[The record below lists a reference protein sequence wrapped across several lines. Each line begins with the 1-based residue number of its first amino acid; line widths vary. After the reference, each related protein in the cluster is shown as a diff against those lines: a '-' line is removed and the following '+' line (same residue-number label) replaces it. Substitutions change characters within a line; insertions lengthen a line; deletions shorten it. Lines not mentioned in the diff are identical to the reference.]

1 MKKKNKSSYDAII
14 IGAGPGG
21 SVLSAI
27 LANTGMKVLLV
38 DKHNQAGGKMMT
50 IEKEGFSYEMF
61 PLNGVPTRNS
71 HFERLMEE
79 LNIDGPKTIYPDPI
93 GRYFFE
99 MPDGKVRKLE
109 MRPKVSPFAIKKLLD
124 LKFIDFLKFLK
135 VMAKIVSMKE
145 AYIES
150 IRSISFIEYL
160 EQAKIPK
167 RIASYLVVSYCEGY
181 FQTPPDRIS
190 AAAVIRAIQET
201 ATDGGGR
208 YYVGGIGK
216 VFEAFA
222 SKAEK
227 LGACI
232 LNKTRIEKI
241 LVEDGK
247 VYGVIAGER
256 EYHANIVISNA
267 GIQSTVFNLVGTGL
281 FDSDYVEFIRGLEGN
296 LANVG
301 FRWILDAPVLDSP
314 MNIFC
319 AADAINTMDEF
330 RDMERGNFPEKAYLY
345 LGTTSLYPG
354 CAPEGK
360 QLIYACMS
368 CLPDPRIRIEPY
380 LEVVRKLVEKV
391 APEVLE
397 HIEHEETFGPDTVSK
412 MGREPAFPGVGGED
426 YGVALTPEQ
435 YGDTRLDGSSPISGL
450 FFVGCD
456 AGGFGLGTHQA
467 VDSAV
472 NVSKLI
478 LEFNSQIINDQ
489 ARSKIEGQHEST
501 K

>member
-1 MKKKNKSSYDAII
+1 MKKKNNSCYDAII

-21 SVLSAI
+21 SVLSTI
-27 LANTGMKVLLV
+27 LSNAGMKVLLV
-38 DKHNQAGGKMMT
+38 DKHDQAGGKMLT
-50 IEKEGFSYEMF
+50 IEKKGFSYEMF

-79 LNIDGPKTIYPDPI
+79 LNVDGPKTIYPDPI

-99 MPDGKVRKLE
+99 MPNGEVRKLE
-109 MRPKVSPFAIKKLLD
+109 MRPNVSPFAIKELLN
-124 LKFIDFLKFLK
+124 LRFIGFLKFLK

-145 AYIES
+145 GDIES

-160 EQAKIPK
+160 EFINISK

-190 AAAVIRAIQET
+190 AAAVVQAIQET
-201 ATDGGGR
+201 AKDGGGR

-222 SKAEK
+222 SKAEE
-227 LGACI
+227 LGAH
-232 LNKTRIEKI
+232 LLYKTRIEKI
-241 LVEDGK
+241 LVENSK
-247 VYGVIAGER
+247 VYGVIADGQ

-267 GIQSTVFNLVGTGL
+267 GIQSTVFNLVGVDQ
-281 FDSDYVEFIRGLEGN
+281 FDSAYIKFIRGLEGN

-301 FRWILDAPVLDSP
+301 FRWILDAPILDSP

-319 AADAINTMDEF
+319 AADEINTMDEF
-330 RDMERGNFPEKAYLY
+330 RDMERGIFPEKAYLY

-360 QLIYACMS
+360 QLVYACMS

-380 LEVVRKLVEKV
+380 LEVVRKLVKNV

-412 MGREPAFPGVGGED
+412 MGREAAFPGVGGED

-435 YGDTRLDGSSPISGL
+435 YGDTRLDGTSPISGL

-478 LEFNSQIINDQ
+478 LEFNKRLSL
-489 ARSKIEGQHEST
+489 K
-501 K
+501 

>member
-1 MKKKNKSSYDAII
+1 MKNNNRFDAII

-21 SVLSAI
+21 SALSAI
-27 LANTGMKVLLV
+27 LANAGMKILLI
-38 DKHNQAGGKMMT
+38 DKHSHAGGKMMT
-50 IEKEGFSYEMF
+50 IEKGGFSYEMF

-71 HFERLMEE
+71 HFERLMKE
-79 LNIDGPKTIYPDPI
+79 LDIDEPKTIYPDPI

-99 MPDGKVRKLE
+99 MPEGEVRKLE
-109 MRPKVSPFAIKKLLD
+109 MRPKVSPFAIKRLLN
-124 LKFIDFLKFLK
+124 LSFIDFIIFLK
-135 VMAKIVSMKE
+135 IMANIVSMKDLN
-145 AYIES
+145 IES
-150 IRSISFIEYL
+150 IRSISFLEYIEHI
-160 EQAKIPK
+160 KIPK
-167 RIASYLVVSYCEGY
+167 RIASYLIVSYCEGY
-181 FQTPPDRIS
+181 FQTPPDKIS
-190 AAAVIRAIQET
+190 AAAVVRAIQET
-201 ATDGGGR
+201 AKDGGGR

-222 SKAEK
+222 SKSEK
-227 LGACI
+227 LGAHI
-232 LNKTRIEKI
+232 LYKTRVEKI
-241 LVEDGK
+241 LVK
-247 VYGVIAGER
+247 KNKALGVIANGK

-267 GIQSTVFNLVGTGL
+267 GIQSTVFKLVGIEH
-281 FDSDYVEFIRGLEGN
+281 FNSDYIEFIRGLEAN

-319 AADAINTMDEF
+319 AADKINTMDEF
-330 RDMERGNFPEKAYLY
+330 RDMEDGKFPDKAYLY

-354 CAPEGK
+354 CAPKGK
-360 QLIYACMS
+360 QLVYACMS
-368 CLPDPRIRIEPY
+368 CLPDPRINIKPY
-380 LEVVRKLVEKV
+380 LEIVRKLVKKV
-391 APEVLE
+391 APKVLE

-467 VDSAV
+467 VDSAI
-472 NVSKLI
+472 NVSELI
-478 LEFNSQIINDQ
+478 LKFGKQ
-489 ARSKIEGQHEST
+489 ST
-501 K
+501 S